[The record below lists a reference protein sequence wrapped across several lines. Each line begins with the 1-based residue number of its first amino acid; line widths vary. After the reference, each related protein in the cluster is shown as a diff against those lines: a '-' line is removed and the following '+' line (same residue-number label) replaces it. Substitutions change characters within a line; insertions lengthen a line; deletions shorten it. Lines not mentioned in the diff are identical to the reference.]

1 MTDTPIHDALQK
13 FLELD
18 TGGGDRHAEAKAKA
32 SPAKVPV
39 RAPSRHRR
47 A

>member
-13 FLELD
+13 FLDVD
-18 TGGGDRHAEAKAKA
+18 TGGGDRHAEAKVKA

-39 RAPSRHRR
+39 HAPSRHRR